1 MCGVLVQVVQMIQMI
16 QMVEAW
22 CACDEI
28 LKLRKAGK
36 ESIPP

>member
-1 MCGVLVQVVQMIQMI
+1 MCGVLVRVVQMI

-36 ESIPP
+36 ESISP

>member
-1 MCGVLVQVVQMIQMI
+1 MCGVLVQVVQMI

-28 LKLRKAGK
+28 LKLENTG
-36 ESIPP
+36 

>member
-1 MCGVLVQVVQMIQMI
+1 MCGVLVQVVQII

-28 LKLRKAGK
+28 LKLENTG
-36 ESIPP
+36 

>member
-28 LKLRKAGK
+28 LKLENTG
-36 ESIPP
+36 

>member
-1 MCGVLVQVVQMIQMI
+1 MCGVLVQMVQMV

-28 LKLRKAGK
+28 LKLENVG
-36 ESIPP
+36 